1 VSHCRGQPANAR
13 QPHDERGRHERRAH
27 VTQGLSA
34 GRSADT
40 DSTKTVATASD
51 VCMQARQLL
60 SQLGLYTVADGTG
73 VVAAALTP
81 CLPALVLAEDWR
93 PVQQQQQRRYESTR
107 RLPRQAPHWSG
118 AAAGFSGTLLKA
130 RQLLQPLV

>member
-60 SQLGLYTVADGTG
+60 SQLGLHAVADGTD
-73 VVAAALTP
+73 VVAATDT
-81 CLPALVLAEDWR
+81 LPATDWCWLRTGVQCSSSSSDGTSR
-93 PVQQQQQRRYESTR
+93 PGAFPG
-107 RLPRQAPHWSG
+107 RLHTGRELLLGS
-118 AAAGFSGTLLKA
+118 AA
-130 RQLLQPLV
+130 RC